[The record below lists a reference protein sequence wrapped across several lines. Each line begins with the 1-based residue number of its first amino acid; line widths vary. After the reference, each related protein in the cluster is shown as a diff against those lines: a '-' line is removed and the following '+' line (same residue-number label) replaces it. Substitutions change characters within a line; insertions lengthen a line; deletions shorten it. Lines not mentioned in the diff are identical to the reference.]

1 MHHPDLAYLRQ
12 IVKQSDPKVE
22 YKVLANIGS
31 GTYGDVY
38 KAQRRD
44 DRRLVAIKIMK
55 IDPKDD
61 IRAICQEIHT
71 LMECSHPNIVQYYG
85 SYLRLNK
92 LWICMEFCGGQSM
105 QDIYLYT
112 RIPLQED
119 CIAFVTRETLKGLR
133 HMHERNRIHRD
144 IKAILLSGANILL
157 TDRGEVKIA
166 DFGVAAKLST
176 SMIKRSTVIGTPYWL
191 RFPSV
196 KGEQKSLQSAVIY
209 HSSTK
214 ISRTITST
222 ANTGLDGLNV
232 VKGEFSISGPST
244 LRMAP
249 EVASVENRGT
259 GYDGKCDIWA
269 VGITAIEY
277 AELQPPLFDLDP
289 LMLFILPTTVLVLS
303 EVFHVLGVSFPA
315 LHRASE
321 QNFSPKDPFLT
332 CSYKKKALLA
342 AYYAR
347 ALQCLGARN
356 YKPPNLKER
365 SKWSGA
371 FRNFVKL
378 CLTKN
383 ERNRPDASVLLTHLK
398 GKATNDGGCNIYSKT
413 SWTSVV
419 DFPLRQAPM
428 AKVLQTVGVVFAV
441 GNAKKPIINPPGLI
455 SFPPLLPQHD
465 FVSNPFL
472 SIASTRDLLDRKC
485 TLEEREKMALA
496 ATPAPL
502 VSGPKIKVAMEAV
515 QPQPPLP
522 PPPIPQKPQHQQ
534 PQHLVAAEQPIW
546 PVSVSRERPQ
556 SLLVQNRLPDRNGR
570 PEDVDQANRREQ
582 QAEINMTASATAEVA
597 EDESPPPQPPRSLKV
612 LISAATSTSAACA
625 KGAPRLRIA
634 SLRRPSEPAGGQDQ
648 PITSAGWPPGD
659 HRLLPENCLNESSE
673 DLVAEVLDEYE
684 KRQSQL
690 FYSPID
696 GMMDS
701 EIEMVEEAGRLSFYE
716 SENFEDT
723 DEFGGTNGL
732 VPSAGLSDEGLSR
745 MRSKRRAPL
754 PPPLPPKG
762 EALKAVASVASACQ
776 SYATAP
782 GPIISTT
789 SSTSSQQQQQQ
800 PMHDFGISATDTD
813 NRDARRLSGG
823 DGAYQA
829 KRTGV
834 GVPPPRPPPPKFD
847 TACGLLTDFEKRGLR
862 HAERQYQMEHGIGLP
877 PTPKVH
883 LNYFLLT
890 RLPLRQ
896 MGACFT
902 LIFEGCP
909 LKVNA
914 TATWVNPLTKAQMII
929 FGTNDG
935 IYYLNLQELAD
946 ATLELLIPRRCIWLT
961 VFRDTMMSLSGN
973 TPHLYSHNLVNVMKA
988 KTSQDLA
995 GGTLTGR
1002 LPTKLL
1008 PKRFQPT
1015 VKVPNTRGCYI
1026 ASVVR
1031 NPSNGNKY
1039 LCAVID
1045 KSILVLE
1052 WFNPR
1057 STFVEVKRVE
1067 VPSMP
1072 SPVYNFDLVCNRD
1085 QSLPTVCLGVYK
1097 TSDPNRFRLHVVDL
1111 NNDAINPPPYP
1122 FSPEDSLP
1130 IVKVAHIDYS
1140 VLMLCFQDHA
1150 KFVDFRGNVCSNRQ
1164 HISKITFGTHV
1175 ASVVCLRDG
1184 ILAFHPFGLRGFGFD
1199 GQLTQ
1204 DINDPQHI
1212 YQLLGSDKNIVVES
1226 RPVDD
1231 PMSKSNLYLLFGHE
1245 NSY

>member
-1 MHHPDLAYLRQ
+1 MHHTDLAYLRQ
-12 IVKQSDPKVE
+12 IVRQSDPKLE

-71 LMECSHPNIVQYYG
+71 LMECSHPNI
-85 SYLRLNK
+85 
-92 LWICMEFCGGQSM
+92 
-105 QDIYLYT
+105 
-112 RIPLQED
+112 
-119 CIAFVTRETLKGLR
+119 
-133 HMHERNRIHRD
+133 
-144 IKAILLSGANILL
+144 GANILL

-176 SMIKRSTVIGTPYWL
+176 SMIKRSTVIGTPYW
-191 RFPSV
+191 
-196 KGEQKSLQSAVIY
+196 
-209 HSSTK
+209 
-214 ISRTITST
+214 
-222 ANTGLDGLNV
+222 
-232 VKGEFSISGPST
+232 
-244 LRMAP
+244 MAP

-289 LMLFILPTTVLVLS
+289 LT
-303 EVFHVLGVSFPA
+303 
-315 LHRASE
+315 
-321 QNFSPKDPFLT
+321 
-332 CSYKKKALLA
+332 
-342 AYYAR
+342 

-356 YKPPNLKER
+356 YKPPSLKER

-371 FRNFVKL
+371 FRTFVKL

-383 ERNRPDASVLLTHLK
+383 ERNRPDASYLLTH
-398 GKATNDGGCNIYSKT
+398 
-413 SWTSVV
+413 
-419 DFPLRQAPM
+419 
-428 AKVLQTVGVVFAV
+428 
-441 GNAKKPIINPPGLI
+441 
-455 SFPPLLPQHD
+455 D
-465 FVSNPFL
+465 FVANPCL
-472 SIASTRDLLDRKC
+472 SIASTRDLLDLKR
-485 TLEEREKMALA
+485 TLEEREKIALA
-496 ATPAPL
+496 VTPAPL
-502 VSGPKIKVAMEAV
+502 VSGLKVKVAMEAM
-515 QPQPPLP
+515 QPQPPP

-534 PQHLVAAEQPIW
+534 PQHLVAVEQPIW
-546 PVSVSRERPQ
+546 PVSVSREQPR
-556 SLLVQNRLPDRNGR
+556 SLLMQNRPSDRNGR
-570 PEDVDQANRREQ
+570 PEGVDQVNRRDQ
-582 QAEINMTASATAEVA
+582 QADINVTASATSAIAEN
-597 EDESPPPQPPRSLKV
+597 ESPPPHPPRPLKV
-612 LISAATSTSAACA
+612 TVPASTSTNAECA
-625 KGAPRLRIA
+625 EGVPRLRIA
-634 SLRRPSEPAGGQDQ
+634 SLRRPTEPAGGQDQ
-648 PITSAGWPPGD
+648 PITAAGWPPGD
-659 HRLLPENCLNESSE
+659 HRLLPENCLNESNE

-684 KRQSQL
+684 KRQSKL
-690 FYSPID
+690 FYSPND
-696 GMMDS
+696 VMMDS

-716 SENFEDT
+716 SENFED
-723 DEFGGTNGL
+723 DEFSGTNGL
-732 VPSAGLSDEGLSR
+732 VSSPSLNDEGLSR
-745 MRSKRRAPL
+745 MHSKRRAPL

-762 EALKAVASVASACQ
+762 EALKAVASVAAVRQ
-776 SYATAP
+776 SCATAP
-782 GPIISTT
+782 GPITNAT
-789 SSTSSQQQQQQ
+789 SSAPSQQWQQQ
-800 PMHDFGISATDTD
+800 PTHDFGISTANT
-813 NRDARRLSGG
+813 NGSEAKHLSEG
-823 DGAYQA
+823 DGEYQA
-829 KRTGV
+829 KGTGT
-834 GVPPPRPPPPKFD
+834 GAPPPRPPPPKFD
-847 TACGLLTDFEKRGLR
+847 TACGLLTDFEKHGLR

-883 LNYFLLT
+883 
-890 RLPLRQ
+890 

-909 LKVNA
+909 LKINA

-988 KTSQDLA
+988 KNSQDLTS
-995 GGTLTGR
+995 GTLTGR

-1015 VKVPNTRGCYI
+1015 VKVSNTRGCYI

-1045 KSILVLE
+1045 KSILVFE

-1097 TSDPNRFRLHVVDL
+1097 TSDPNRFRLHMVDL
-1111 NNDAINPPPYP
+1111 NNDEVKPPPFP

-1164 HISKITFGTHV
+1164 HVSKINFDTHV

-1226 RPVDD
+1226 RPMDD

>member
-12 IVKQSDPKVE
+12 IVKQSDPKLE

-119 CIAFVTRETLKGLR
+119 CIAF
-133 HMHERNRIHRD
+133 
-144 IKAILLSGANILL
+144 GANILL

-176 SMIKRSTVIGTPYWL
+176 SMIKRSTVIGTPYW
-191 RFPSV
+191 
-196 KGEQKSLQSAVIY
+196 
-209 HSSTK
+209 
-214 ISRTITST
+214 
-222 ANTGLDGLNV
+222 
-232 VKGEFSISGPST
+232 
-244 LRMAP
+244 MAP

-289 LMLFILPTTVLVLS
+289 LTSSLFATWPSVLVEYAPAGRVERAAENTDIFGFGSPNSLIDDDE
-303 EVFHVLGVSFPA
+303 EVNLVSM
-315 LHRASE
+315 L
-321 QNFSPKDPFLT
+321 
-332 CSYKKKALLA
+332 CSSTGGY
-342 AYYAR
+342 
-347 ALQCLGARN
+347 
-356 YKPPNLKER
+356 E
-365 SKWSGA
+365 SHE
-371 FRNFVKL
+371 FV
-378 CLTKN
+378 
-383 ERNRPDASVLLTHLK
+383 A
-398 GKATNDGGCNIYSKT
+398 
-413 SWTSVV
+413 
-419 DFPLRQAPM
+419 
-428 AKVLQTVGVVFAV
+428 
-441 GNAKKPIINPPGLI
+441 NPC
-455 SFPPLLPQHD
+455 
-465 FVSNPFL
+465 L
-472 SIASTRDLLDRKC
+472 SIASTRDLLDLKR
-485 TLEEREKMALA
+485 TLEEREKMALT

-502 VSGPKIKVAMEAV
+502 VSGLKVKVGMKAV
-515 QPQPPLP
+515 QPQPPP

-534 PQHLVAAEQPIW
+534 SQHLLAAEQPIW
-546 PVSVSRERPQ
+546 PVSVNRERPR
-556 SLLVQNRLPDRNGR
+556 SLLMQNRLPDRNGR
-570 PEDVDQANRREQ
+570 PEGVDQVNRREQ
-582 QAEINMTASATAEVA
+582 QASATSAIA
-597 EDESPPPQPPRSLKV
+597 EDESPPPQPPRPLKV
-612 LISAATSTSAACA
+612 LVPTATSTNAECA
-625 KGAPRLRIA
+625 EEGAPRLRIA
-634 SLRRPSEPAGGQDQ
+634 SLRRPTEPVGGQDQ
-648 PITSAGWPPGD
+648 PITAAGWPPGD
-659 HRLLPENCLNESSE
+659 HRPLPENCLNESNE

-684 KRQSQL
+684 KRQSKL
-690 FYSPID
+690 FYSPND
-696 GMMDS
+696 GIMDS

-716 SENFEDT
+716 SENFEDD

-732 VPSAGLSDEGLSR
+732 VPSPGLNDEGLSR

-762 EALKAVASVASACQ
+762 EALKAVASAAAARQ
-776 SYATAP
+776 SCATAP
-782 GPIISTT
+782 GPITNAT
-789 SSTSSQQQQQQ
+789 SSVSSQQRQQ
-800 PMHDFGISATDTD
+800 PTHDFGVSAASTDG
-813 NRDARRLSGG
+813 NEEKRLSES
-823 DGAYQA
+823 DGEYQT
-829 KRTGV
+829 KGTGT

-847 TACGLLTDFEKRGLR
+847 TACGLLTNFEKRGLR
-862 HAERQYQMEHGIGLP
+862 YAERQYQMEHGIGLP

-883 LNYFLLT
+883 
-890 RLPLRQ
+890 

-909 LKVNA
+909 LKINA

-995 GGTLTGR
+995 SGTLTGR
-1002 LPTKLL
+1002 LPIKLL

-1015 VKVPNTRGCYI
+1015 VKVSNTRGCYI

-1045 KSILVLE
+1045 KFILVFE

-1097 TSDPNRFRLHVVDL
+1097 TSDPNRFRLHMVDL
-1111 NNDAINPPPYP
+1111 NTDEIKPPPYP

-1164 HISKITFGTHV
+1164 HVSKISFDTHV

-1199 GQLTQ
+1199 GQDFYGGINIFRPSFWHLQLTQ

>member
-1 MHHPDLAYLRQ
+1 MHHPELAYLQQ
-12 IVKQSDPKVE
+12 IVKPSDPKTE
-22 YKVLANIGS
+22 YRVLAIIGS

-85 SYLRLNK
+85 SYLRSNK

-133 HMHERNRIHRD
+133 HMHARNRIHRD
-144 IKAILLSGANILL
+144 IKGANILL
-157 TDRGEVKIA
+157 TERGEVKIA

-176 SMIKRSTVIGTPYWL
+176 SMVKRSTVIGTPYW
-191 RFPSV
+191 
-196 KGEQKSLQSAVIY
+196 
-209 HSSTK
+209 
-214 ISRTITST
+214 
-222 ANTGLDGLNV
+222 
-232 VKGEFSISGPST
+232 
-244 LRMAP
+244 MAP
-249 EVASVENRGT
+249 EVASVEHRGT

-289 LMLFILPTTVLVLS
+289 LMYVFRLYMLFYLLPSESPLS
-303 EVFHVLGVSFPA
+303 RIRKVSI
-315 LHRASE
+315 ST
-321 QNFSPKDPFLT
+321 FS
-332 CSYKKKALLA
+332 
-342 AYYAR
+342 
-347 ALQCLGARN
+347 
-356 YKPPNLKER
+356 
-365 SKWSGA
+365 
-371 FRNFVKL
+371 
-378 CLTKN
+378 
-383 ERNRPDASVLLTHLK
+383 
-398 GKATNDGGCNIYSKT
+398 I
-413 SWTSVV
+413 
-419 DFPLRQAPM
+419 
-428 AKVLQTVGVVFAV
+428 
-441 GNAKKPIINPPGLI
+441 
-455 SFPPLLPQHD
+455 PQHD
-465 FVSNPFL
+465 FLANPSL
-472 SIASTRDLLDRKC
+472 SIVSTRELLDLKR
-485 TLEEREKMALA
+485 TLEEREKA
-496 ATPAPL
+496 AFAASVAPA
-502 VSGPKIKVAMEAV
+502 GAKIKVSAAME
-515 QPQPPLP
+515 PSSEPP
-522 PPPIPQKPQHQQ
+522 PPPIPQKMQQ
-534 PQHLVAAEQPIW
+534 PQPQKVQHHYPPSAAAEQPIW
-546 PVSVSRERPQ
+546 PVSVNRERPR
-556 SLLVQNRLPDRNGR
+556 SLMLLQDYQQQENRNGS
-570 PEDVDQANRREQ
+570 EGNANRCMPKSERQ
-582 QAEINMTASATAEVA
+582 
-597 EDESPPPQPPRSLKV
+597 SPPPQPPKPSKLTFAPV
-612 LISAATSTSAACA
+612 ISMVSAAATSTEEGENA
-625 KGAPRLRIA
+625 GVPPRLRNTSI
-634 SLRRPSEPAGGQDQ
+634 LRSNEPSCAP
-648 PITSAGWPPGD
+648 PITPAGWPPGD
-659 HRLLPENCLNESSE
+659 HRLLPENCLNESNE

-684 KRQSQL
+684 KRQSKL
-690 FYSPID
+690 FYPATD
-696 GMMDS
+696 GLLDP
-701 EIEMVEEAGRLSFYE
+701 EAEMIEEANRLSFYE
-716 SENFEDT
+716 SENFEDV

-732 VPSAGLSDEGLSR
+732 LSTPDTEGLPR
-745 MRSKRRAPL
+745 MRSKRQAPM

-762 EALKAVASVASACQ
+762 EGLKAVAAAAVTGNRQ
-776 SYATAP
+776 SSATAP
-782 GPIISTT
+782 GPLSNTT
-789 SSTSSQQQQQQ
+789 TNDSSSQQE
-800 PMHDFGISATDTD
+800 PGVISNSGYIT
-813 NRDARRLSGG
+813 GG
-823 DGAYQA
+823 DSTPTRGGIMSDEEF
-829 KRTGV
+829 RGRGT

-847 TACGLLTDFEKRGLR
+847 TACGPLTDYEKSGLR

-877 PTPKVH
+877 PTPKV
-883 LNYFLLT
+883 L
-890 RLPLRQ
+890 

-973 TPHLYSHNLVNVMKA
+973 TLHLYSHNLVNVMKA
-988 KTSQDLA
+988 KTSQDPSS
-995 GGTLTGR
+995 GNITGR

-1015 VKVPNTRGCYI
+1015 VKVSNTRGCYM

-1045 KSILVLE
+1045 KSILVME

-1097 TSDPNRFRLHVVDL
+1097 TSDPNRFRLHMIDL
-1111 NNDAINPPPYP
+1111 NSDEIKGPAFP

-1150 KFVDFRGNVCSNRQ
+1150 KFVDFRGNVCNNRQ
-1164 HISKITFGTHV
+1164 NISQIPFDAHV

-1226 RPVDD
+1226 RPIDD

>member
-1 MHHPDLAYLRQ
+1 MHHSQLAYLRQ

-22 YKVLANIGS
+22 YRVLANIGS

-38 KAQRRD
+38 KAERRD

-61 IRAICQEIHT
+61 IHAICQEIHT

-133 HMHERNRIHRD
+133 HMHVRYRIHRD
-144 IKAILLSGANILL
+144 IKGANILL
-157 TDRGEVKIA
+157 TDRGDVKIA

-176 SMIKRSTVIGTPYWL
+176 SMVKRSTVIGTPYW
-191 RFPSV
+191 
-196 KGEQKSLQSAVIY
+196 
-209 HSSTK
+209 
-214 ISRTITST
+214 
-222 ANTGLDGLNV
+222 
-232 VKGEFSISGPST
+232 
-244 LRMAP
+244 MAP
-249 EVASVENRGT
+249 EVASVDYRGI

-289 LMLFILPTTVLVLS
+289 LM
-303 EVFHVLGVSFPA
+303 A
-315 LHRASE
+315 L
-321 QNFSPKDPFLT
+321 K
-332 CSYKKKALLA
+332 
-342 AYYAR
+342 
-347 ALQCLGARN
+347 CLGARD
-356 YKPPNLKER
+356 YKPPTLKDR
-365 SKWSGA
+365 SKWSKQ
-371 FRNFVKL
+371 FRSFVKL

-383 ERNRPDASVLLTHLK
+383 ERNRPDAATLLTH
-398 GKATNDGGCNIYSKT
+398 
-413 SWTSVV
+413 
-419 DFPLRQAPM
+419 
-428 AKVLQTVGVVFAV
+428 
-441 GNAKKPIINPPGLI
+441 
-455 SFPPLLPQHD
+455 D
-465 FVSNPFL
+465 FVANPSL
-472 SIASTRDLLDRKC
+472 SVASTRELLDLKR
-485 TLEEREKMALA
+485 TLEDREKA
-496 ATPAPL
+496 AFAASVAP
-502 VSGPKIKVAMEAV
+502 SAAKIKVPVE
-515 QPQPPLP
+515 P
-522 PPPIPQKPQHQQ
+522 PPPPVPQKMQQQHHFS
-534 PQHLVAAEQPIW
+534 PAAEQPIW
-546 PVSVSRERPQ
+546 PVSVNKERPR
-556 SLLVQNRLPDRNGR
+556 SLVLLQDYQQNRNGR
-570 PEDVDQANRREQ
+570 AEAGEIANRGI
-582 QAEINMTASATAEVA
+582 AET
-597 EDESPPPQPPRSLKV
+597 DRESPPPQPPKPSKITAAAMV
-612 LISAATSTSAACA
+612 PAATSTESSEE
-625 KGAPRLRIA
+625 GNGTSAPRLRIT
-634 SLRRPSEPAGGQDQ
+634 SMRRPTEPGAVPSSRDQ
-648 PITSAGWPPGD
+648 PITAIGWPPGD
-659 HRLLPENCLNESSE
+659 HRLLPENCLDESNE

-684 KRQSQL
+684 KRQSKL
-690 FYSPID
+690 FYQPTD
-696 GMMDS
+696 GLLDP
-701 EIEMVEEAGRLSFYE
+701 EMELMEGAGRLSFYE
-716 SENFEDT
+716 SENFADAE
-723 DEFGGTNGL
+723 EFGGTNGL
-732 VPSAGLSDEGLSR
+732 IGTPDSEGLPR
-745 MRSKRRAPL
+745 MRSKRRAPM

-762 EALKAVASVASACQ
+762 EGLKAVAAANLVARQ
-776 SYATAP
+776 SSATAP
-782 GPIISTT
+782 GPIINTGA
-789 SSTSSQQQQQQ
+789 SQDQ
-800 PMHDFGISATDTD
+800 PDTLTKDPSAQEVC
-813 NRDARRLSGG
+813 NDAERLSGVSQG
-823 DGAYQA
+823 EFRG
-829 KRTGV
+829 KGS
-834 GVPPPRPPPPKFD
+834 GVPPPRPPPPKFE
-847 TACGLLTDFEKRGLR
+847 TACGPLIDYEKSY
-862 HAERQYQMEHGIGLP
+862 AERQYQMEHGIGLP
-877 PTPKVH
+877 PTPKV
-883 LNYFLLT
+883 L
-890 RLPLRQ
+890 

-909 LKVNA
+909 LKINA

-946 ATLELLIPRRCIWLT
+946 ATLELLIPRRCMWLT
-961 VFRDTMMSLSGN
+961 VFRDTMMSISGN

-988 KTSQDLA
+988 KDSQDPTTSA
-995 GGTLTGR
+995 LTGR

-1015 VKVPNTRGCYI
+1015 VKVPNTRGCYM

-1039 LCAVID
+1039 LCAVLD
-1045 KSILVLE
+1045 RSILVME

-1097 TSDPNRFRLHVVDL
+1097 TSDPNRFRLHMIDL
-1111 NNDAINPPPYP
+1111 NDDEIKASAFP

-1130 IVKVAHIDYS
+1130 IVRVAYIDYS
-1140 VLMLCFQDHA
+1140 ILMLCFQDHA
-1150 KFVDFRGNVCSNRQ
+1150 KFVDFRGNVCNNRQ
-1164 HISKITFGTHV
+1164 NVSKIPFDAHV

-1184 ILAFHPFGLRGFGFD
+1184 ILAFHPFGLRGFSFD

>member
-1 MHHPDLAYLRQ
+1 
-12 IVKQSDPKVE
+12 
-22 YKVLANIGS
+22 
-31 GTYGDVY
+31 
-38 KAQRRD
+38 
-44 DRRLVAIKIMK
+44 
-55 IDPKDD
+55 
-61 IRAICQEIHT
+61 
-71 LMECSHPNIVQYYG
+71 
-85 SYLRLNK
+85 
-92 LWICMEFCGGQSM
+92 
-105 QDIYLYT
+105 
-112 RIPLQED
+112 
-119 CIAFVTRETLKGLR
+119 
-133 HMHERNRIHRD
+133 
-144 IKAILLSGANILL
+144 GANILL

-176 SMIKRSTVIGTPYWL
+176 SMIKRSTVIGTPYW
-191 RFPSV
+191 
-196 KGEQKSLQSAVIY
+196 
-209 HSSTK
+209 
-214 ISRTITST
+214 
-222 ANTGLDGLNV
+222 
-232 VKGEFSISGPST
+232 
-244 LRMAP
+244 MAP

-289 LMLFILPTTVLVLS
+289 LT
-303 EVFHVLGVSFPA
+303 
-315 LHRASE
+315 
-321 QNFSPKDPFLT
+321 
-332 CSYKKKALLA
+332 
-342 AYYAR
+342 
-347 ALQCLGARN
+347 ALQCLGTRN

-365 SKWSGA
+365 SKWSGT
-371 FRNFVKL
+371 FRSFVKL

-383 ERNRPDASVLLTHLK
+383 ERNRPDAAVLLTFWSSTRQLAVRSVLPNTDMF
-398 GKATNDGGCNIYSKT
+398 GFGSPNSLIDDDEEVNLVSMLCSSAGGYEFHEF
-413 SWTSVV
+413 V
-419 DFPLRQAPM
+419 A
-428 AKVLQTVGVVFAV
+428 
-441 GNAKKPIINPPGLI
+441 NPC
-455 SFPPLLPQHD
+455 
-465 FVSNPFL
+465 L
-472 SIASTRDLLDRKC
+472 SIASTRDLLDLKR
-485 TLEEREKMALA
+485 TLEEREKMALT
-496 ATPAPL
+496 ATPAPP
-502 VSGPKIKVAMEAV
+502 VSGLKVKVSMRAV
-515 QPQPPLP
+515 QPQPPP

-534 PQHLVAAEQPIW
+534 PQHLLAAEQPIW
-546 PVSVSRERPQ
+546 PVSVSRERPR
-556 SLLVQNRLPDRNGR
+556 SLLMQDRLPDRNGQ
-570 PEDVDQANRREQ
+570 PEGVDQVNRREQ
-582 QAEINMTASATAEVA
+582 QASATSAIA
-597 EDESPPPQPPRSLKV
+597 EDESPPPQPPRPLKV
-612 LISAATSTSAACA
+612 LVPAATCTNAECA
-625 KGAPRLRIA
+625 EEGAPRLRIA
-634 SLRRPSEPAGGQDQ
+634 SLRRPTEPVGGQDQ
-648 PITSAGWPPGD
+648 PITAAGWPPGD
-659 HRLLPENCLNESSE
+659 HRLLPENCLNESNE

-684 KRQSQL
+684 KRQSKL
-690 FYSPID
+690 FYSPND
-696 GMMDS
+696 GIMDS

-716 SENFEDT
+716 SENFEDD

-732 VPSAGLSDEGLSR
+732 VPSPSLNDGLSR

-762 EALKAVASVASACQ
+762 EALKAVASAAAARQ
-776 SYATAP
+776 SCATAP
-782 GPIISTT
+782 GPITSVT
-789 SSTSSQQQQQQ
+789 SSVSSQQRQQ
-800 PMHDFGISATDTD
+800 PTHDFGVFAPNTDGSEEK
-813 NRDARRLSGG
+813 RLSEG
-823 DGAYQA
+823 DGEYQA
-829 KRTGV
+829 KGTGT

-847 TACGLLTDFEKRGLR
+847 TACGLLTNFEKRGLR
-862 HAERQYQMEHGIGLP
+862 YAERQYQMEHGIGLP

-883 LNYFLLT
+883 
-890 RLPLRQ
+890 

-909 LKVNA
+909 LKINA

-995 GGTLTGR
+995 SGTLTGR
-1002 LPTKLL
+1002 LPIKLL

-1015 VKVPNTRGCYI
+1015 VKVSNTRGCYI

-1045 KSILVLE
+1045 KFILVFE

-1097 TSDPNRFRLHVVDL
+1097 TSDPNRFRLHMVDL
-1111 NNDAINPPPYP
+1111 NTDEIKPPPYP

-1164 HISKITFGTHV
+1164 HVSKISFDTHV

>member
-71 LMECSHPNIVQYYG
+71 LIECSHPNIVQYYG

-92 LWICMEFCGGQSM
+92 LWI
-105 QDIYLYT
+105 Y
-112 RIPLQED
+112 
-119 CIAFVTRETLKGLR
+119 
-133 HMHERNRIHRD
+133 
-144 IKAILLSGANILL
+144 
-157 TDRGEVKIA
+157 RGEVKIA

-176 SMIKRSTVIGTPYWL
+176 SMIKRSTVIGTPYW
-191 RFPSV
+191 
-196 KGEQKSLQSAVIY
+196 
-209 HSSTK
+209 
-214 ISRTITST
+214 
-222 ANTGLDGLNV
+222 
-232 VKGEFSISGPST
+232 
-244 LRMAP
+244 MAP

-289 LMLFILPTTVLVLS
+289 LM
-303 EVFHVLGVSFPA
+303 
-315 LHRASE
+315 
-321 QNFSPKDPFLT
+321 
-332 CSYKKKALLA
+332 
-342 AYYAR
+342 

-383 ERNRPDASVLLTHLK
+383 ERNRPDASVLLTH
-398 GKATNDGGCNIYSKT
+398 
-413 SWTSVV
+413 
-419 DFPLRQAPM
+419 
-428 AKVLQTVGVVFAV
+428 
-441 GNAKKPIINPPGLI
+441 
-455 SFPPLLPQHD
+455 D
-465 FVSNPFL
+465 FVSNPCL

-485 TLEEREKMALA
+485 TLEEREKLALA

-546 PVSVSRERPQ
+546 PVSASRERPQ

-570 PEDVDQANRREQ
+570 PGDVDQANQREQ

-597 EDESPPPQPPRSLKV
+597 EDERPPPQPPRSLKV
-612 LISAATSTSAACA
+612 LISAATGTSAACA
-625 KGAPRLRIA
+625 EGAPRLRIA

-732 VPSAGLSDEGLSR
+732 VLSAGLSDEGLSR

-782 GPIISTT
+782 SPIISTT
-789 SSTSSQQQQQQ
+789 PSTLSQQQQQQ

-813 NRDARRLSGG
+813 NSDARRLSGG

-847 TACGLLTDFEKRGLR
+847 TACGLLTDLEKRGLR

-883 LNYFLLT
+883 
-890 RLPLRQ
+890 

-1002 LPTKLL
+1002 LPIKLL

-1164 HISKITFGTHV
+1164 HISKIAFGTHV